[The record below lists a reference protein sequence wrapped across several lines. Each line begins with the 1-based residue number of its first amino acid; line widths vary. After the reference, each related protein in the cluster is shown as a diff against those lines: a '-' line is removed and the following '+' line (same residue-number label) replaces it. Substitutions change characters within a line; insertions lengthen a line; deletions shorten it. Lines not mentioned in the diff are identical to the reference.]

1 MSRKHFEII
10 AATLANAPI
19 NNGQRAQIALEFAMR
34 LARENERFDRARFL
48 KACGCA

>member
-19 NNGQRAQIALEFAMR
+19 SGGARAQMALEFALR
-34 LARENERFDRARFL
+34 LERENIRFDRARFL
-48 KACGCA
+48 KACGAA